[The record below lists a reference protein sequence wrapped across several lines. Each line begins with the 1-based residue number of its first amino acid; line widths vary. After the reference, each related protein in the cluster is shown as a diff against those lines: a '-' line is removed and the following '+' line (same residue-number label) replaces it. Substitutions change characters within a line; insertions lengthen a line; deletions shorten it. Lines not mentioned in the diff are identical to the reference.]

1 MSASE
6 FFRFAA
12 EAVERERP
20 DAAAFLRRM
29 AAEHPPAPDP
39 DAIKRTVLRRLWHE
53 HFGGMKRTP
62 AAAAIANGWAAF
74 VPSQWEPAAQ
84 HTASVLRAFMGR
96 WRASRMRPDN
106 RRPARPR
113 SRLKFSRRRENDPV
127 PSTVLHFLALRV
139 RCTPGACILAT

>member
-74 VPSQWEPAAQ
+74 VPSQWEPPPNTPQAFYARLWAAG
-84 HTASVLRAFMGR
+84 V
-96 WRASRMRPDN
+96 RPVCARTIVDLLD
-106 RRPARPR
+106 PA
-113 SRLKFSRRRENDPV
+113 LD
-127 PSTVLHFLALRV
+127 
-139 RCTPGACILAT
+139 